1 METSPTDRG
10 PPLLGRRNVTF
21 VSRRF
26 LASCRA
32 GAGSLQIASATI
44 GIALVI
50 ATSTPA
56 SADTIPYETRNTFGE
71 VGILDMPSGRT
82 APDGALTLVFADLGG
97 IQHFN
102 FSAQLMPWMEA
113 SFRYSRTPKLLS
125 GQSEYDRSF
134 GLKIRLSEEGPAW
147 PEISFGVRD
156 LLGTGLYSGEYFVAT
171 KRVEDFDLTLGLG
184 WGRFG
189 QRATFKNPLAM
200 IFPSFGTRSDN
211 FGQGG
216 VPSFGQYFHGRSVG
230 LFGGII
236 WHTPVENLDFLVEYS
251 SDKYVAEVS
260 TNTLAVHSPFNVGLS
275 YRLFDVA
282 TVSGG
287 WFYGSNYGVTVS
299 MATDPTAPVSPQKI
313 GPEIVPPVV
322 RPAKQQV
329 DALSLLMA
337 RNRPSRA
344 AVGVLPWVQLPT
356 PRQDPDSLAL
366 ASALMSETDGVHDVD
381 VMGTTVLI
389 DARLT
394 QLASRQCDRY
404 AAIVSELA
412 GSLKSVAVSDMS
424 SPSGKVAI
432 CAVAHNARFL
442 SANDST
448 AAPPLEAPI
457 AAPPDADPQTI
468 SRKIRDDIGAQN
480 LQVEALSVEPEM
492 IWLYFSNQR
501 YASEAEAA
509 GRIARVLMA
518 DAPPSAEIF
527 HIVSVRTGSDLR
539 DFEVARSALERATLA
554 YGTTAELGEAVSIH
568 SPPLSNPVL
577 DRGEADSYPRLHWSI
592 GPGLRE
598 GLFDP
603 HRPFQVQ
610 VLASVNASVDL
621 TPNITFEGRVEANVF
636 NTYDLSRD
644 SDSLLPHVRSDLV
657 QYYRH
662 GINGIANL
670 DAHYQTRVS
679 RDIYFEVKA
688 GYLESMFAGGG
699 AQILWRPEGSR
710 FSFGADIYQVWQRN
724 FDRLFGLQNYNIL
737 TGHASVYYD
746 SPWYGLNFAVHAGR
760 YLAGDYGATIE
771 ATRRFSTGVEV
782 GAFATFTNVPFAKF
796 GEGSFDKGIII
807 HIPLEW
813 GLPLYTQTDYDL
825 LVRSLTRDGGQR
837 LDDDDS
843 LFTDTRPTS
852 YAEVLG
858 HVDEIVAP

>member
-1 METSPTDRG
+1 MRE
-10 PPLLGRRNVTF
+10 VTF
-21 VSRRF
+21 VSRRPR
-26 LASCRA
+26 ASCWC
-32 GAGSLQIASATI
+32 GVGSLQIASAMI
-44 GIALVI
+44 AIALAV

-56 SADTIPYETRNTFGE
+56 SADTIPYETRNTYGE
-71 VGILDMPSGRT
+71 VGILDMPSARN
-82 APDGALTLVFADLGG
+82 APDGTLSLVFGDMAG

-102 FSAQLMPWMEA
+102 FSAQLLPWMEA
-113 SFRYSRTPKLLS
+113 SFRYSRTPKLLF
-125 GQSEYDRSF
+125 GESEYDRSF
-134 GLKIRLSEEGPAW
+134 GMKIRLSEEGPTW

-171 KRVEDFDLTLGLG
+171 KRVQDFDLTLGLG
-184 WGRFG
+184 WGRFS
-189 QRATFKNPLAM
+189 QRAAFKNPLAM
-200 IFPSFGTRSDN
+200 IFPSFGTRSND

-216 VPSFGQYFHGRSVG
+216 VPSFGQYFHSRSVG

-251 SDKYVAEVS
+251 SDKYAAEVS
-260 TNTLAVHSPFNVGLS
+260 TNTLTVHSPFNVGLS
-275 YRLFDVA
+275 YRLLDVA
-282 TVSGG
+282 TISGG
-287 WFYGSNYGVTVS
+287 WFYGSNYGVTLS
-299 MATDPTAPVSPQKI
+299 MSTDAAAPVSPQKL
-313 GPEIVPPVV
+313 GPEIPSPVV

-337 RNRPSRA
+337 RNRPIRG

-381 VMGTTVLI
+381 VMGNTVLI

-412 GSLKSVAVSDMS
+412 SSVKTVAISDSS

-432 CAVAHNARFL
+432 CAVAHQARFL
-442 SANDST
+442 AANDTS
-448 AAPPLEAPI
+448 AAASSEAPI
-457 AAPPDADPQTI
+457 AAVPDADPQAI

-501 YASEAEAA
+501 YASEAEAV

-527 HIVSVRTGSDLR
+527 HIVSVRIGSDLH
-539 DFEVARSALERATLA
+539 DFEVVRSALERATLA

-568 SPPLSNPVL
+568 SAPLSNPVL
-577 DRGEADSYPRLHWSI
+577 ERGEADSYPRFNWSI

-610 VLASVNASVDL
+610 VLAAVDASVDL
-621 TPNITFEGRVEANVF
+621 TPNITLEGRAEANIF
-636 NTYDLSRD
+636 NTYDLSRG
-644 SDSLLPHVRSDLV
+644 SDSVLPHVRSDLV

-662 GINGIANL
+662 GINGIATL
-670 DAHYQTRVS
+670 DARYQARVS

-688 GYLESMFAGGG
+688 GYLEGMFAGGG
-699 AQILWRPEGSR
+699 AQLLWRPQGSR
-710 FSFGADIYQVWQRN
+710 FAFGADVYQVWQRN
-724 FDRLFGLQNYNIL
+724 FDRLFGLQNYHVL

-746 SPWYGLNFAVHAGR
+746 SPWFGLNFAVHAGR
-760 YLAGDYGATIE
+760 YLAGDYGATFE
-771 ATRRFSTGVEV
+771 ATRRFSTGVEI
-782 GAFATFTNVPFAKF
+782 GAFATFTNVPFARF

-813 GLPLYTQTDYDL
+813 GLPLYTQTSYDL

-837 LDDDDS
+837 LDADDS
-843 LFTDTRPTS
+843 LYTDTRPTS